1 MTRISLPAA
10 TLERRIDCQLIA
22 LHAPESLLAGV
33 SSHLRPAYRMWSPGL
48 LRSSGTPVA
57 RPAHVR
63 SYRSPAARCLI
74 EVHLHGWPC
83 ERYRLGM
90 PEIDDASA
98 TAKVLVESFEVA
110 DNAAARNAATEAA
123 AGAPTPPTMPR
134 DDLGLPMWPSPPP
147 PLDPLSLARWHVSFK
162 GLHWRVNNRLF
173 HPSLER
179 SLQSSL
185 MLAVQAKDSGDL
197 VGCAEL
203 SLRPADGSLPG
214 EFAPPAVLLFAG
226 SQRPPLTA
234 YVSNLAVLGAHRR
247 RRLATRLLAACEE
260 IAATRWR
267 CSDIYLHVCAQKCA
281 HASSLPRPLQRR
293 ALVAP
298 WWRAG

>member
-1 MTRISLPAA
+1 M
-10 TLERRIDCQLIA
+10 
-22 LHAPESLLAGV
+22 
-33 SSHLRPAYRMWSPGL
+33 
-48 LRSSGTPVA
+48 
-57 RPAHVR
+57 R

-74 EVHLHGWPC
+74 EVHLPGWPC

-185 MLAVQAKDSGDL
+185 MLAVQAKESGDL

-260 IAATRWR
+260 IALTRWR

-281 HASSLPRPLQRR
+281 HASLVSR
-293 ALVAP
+293 ARSSVAP
-298 WWRAG
+298 WWRLGGAPDDPRALPRVPQHHVAPIAPPRNPIAPTHVGLTHWLPTSLRPHVTDCLPSLTPHVTDSPR

>member
-1 MTRISLPAA
+1 MR
-10 TLERRIDCQLIA
+10 
-22 LHAPESLLAGV
+22 
-33 SSHLRPAYRMWSPGL
+33 SH
-48 LRSSGTPVA
+48 
-57 RPAHVR
+57 
-63 SYRSPAARCLI
+63 RSPAARCLI
-74 EVHLHGWPC
+74 EVHLPAWPC

-90 PEIDDASA
+90 PEIDDTTA
-98 TAKVLVESFEVA
+98 TAKLLVEGFEVA
-110 DNAAARNAATEAA
+110 DNAATRNAATEAA
-123 AGAPTPPTMPR
+123 SAAPTPPTMPR

-147 PLDPLSLARWHVSFK
+147 PLDPLALARWHVSLK

-185 MLAVQAKDSGDL
+185 MLAVQAKESGEL

-234 YVSNLAVLGAHRR
+234 YVSNLAVHGAHRR

-281 HASSLPRPLQRR
+281 HASSLPRL
-293 ALVAP
+293 L
-298 WWRAG
+298 G

>member
-1 MTRISLPAA
+1 
-10 TLERRIDCQLIA
+10 
-22 LHAPESLLAGV
+22 
-33 SSHLRPAYRMWSPGL
+33 
-48 LRSSGTPVA
+48 
-57 RPAHVR
+57 
-63 SYRSPAARCLI
+63 
-74 EVHLHGWPC
+74 
-83 ERYRLGM
+83 
-90 PEIDDASA
+90 
-98 TAKVLVESFEVA
+98 
-110 DNAAARNAATEAA
+110 
-123 AGAPTPPTMPR
+123 MPR

-293 ALVAP
+293 ASVAP
-298 WWRAG
+298 W

>member
-1 MTRISLPAA
+1 
-10 TLERRIDCQLIA
+10 
-22 LHAPESLLAGV
+22 
-33 SSHLRPAYRMWSPGL
+33 
-48 LRSSGTPVA
+48 
-57 RPAHVR
+57 
-63 SYRSPAARCLI
+63 
-74 EVHLHGWPC
+74 
-83 ERYRLGM
+83 M

-185 MLAVQAKDSGDL
+185 MLAVQAKESGDL

-281 HASSLPRPLQRR
+281 HASSLPRLLQRC

-298 WWRAG
+298 WWRPCLPARAAPRAPTPPCPHCPATYSHRAYPRRTDSLTPHVTH

>member
-1 MTRISLPAA
+1 
-10 TLERRIDCQLIA
+10 
-22 LHAPESLLAGV
+22 
-33 SSHLRPAYRMWSPGL
+33 
-48 LRSSGTPVA
+48 
-57 RPAHVR
+57 
-63 SYRSPAARCLI
+63 
-74 EVHLHGWPC
+74 
-83 ERYRLGM
+83 M

-185 MLAVQAKDSGDL
+185 MRQAIIIGSKNEW
-197 VGCAEL
+197 VET
-203 SLRPADGSLPG
+203 LRWTPPPG
-214 EFAPPAVLLFAG
+214 IEE
-226 SQRPPLTA
+226 
-234 YVSNLAVLGAHRR
+234 
-247 RRLATRLLAACEE
+247 LLAQSAKLG
-260 IAATRWR
+260 
-267 CSDIYLHVCAQKCA
+267 S
-281 HASSLPRPLQRR
+281 P
-293 ALVAP
+293 
-298 WWRAG
+298 